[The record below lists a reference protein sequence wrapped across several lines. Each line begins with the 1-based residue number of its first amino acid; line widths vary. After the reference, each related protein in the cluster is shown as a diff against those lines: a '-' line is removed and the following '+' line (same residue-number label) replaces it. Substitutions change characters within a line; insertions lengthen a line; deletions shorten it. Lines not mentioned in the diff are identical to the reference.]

1 MRTGGNCLMAKKL
14 AWDRRTA
21 VQEPAKNRFRV

>member
-1 MRTGGNCLMAKKL
+1 MRTGGNCLMANEL

-21 VQEPAKNRFRV
+21 TQEQAKNRF